1 LTLKGC
7 FEHGTGIQ
15 ANTGLCNHFLLVM
28 KYFFA
33 ARDDLSDV
41 LAAYTQHWEQSTAED
56 ADLIVVLGGDGFML
70 TMLAQYV
77 ALGKP
82 FYGIRFGSVGYMM
95 QDAVPIPDLERA
107 IQLTRM
113 VAYTPLSVN
122 FYSDEHTLHTY
133 LAFNDVSIYRRHYQ
147 ALKLKISIDNMVLC
161 PLLMGDGIV
170 CASRLGASAYYRSS
184 GGLALQPEHAWGVN
198 ALHPSPEFFWRGMP
212 LLPHHRLQIEIL
224 HGERRPA
231 VLGWDGQDQDLPYSH
246 HPVTIALAPECKVR
260 IARNA
265 A

>member
-1 LTLKGC
+1 
-7 FEHGTGIQ
+7 
-15 ANTGLCNHFLLVM
+15 M

-33 ARDDLSDV
+33 ARDDLADV
-41 LAAYTQHWEQSTAED
+41 LTAYTQHWGQSTAED

-77 ALGKP
+77 ALRKP
-82 FYGIRFGSVGYMM
+82 FYGVRFGSVGYMM
-95 QDAVPIPDLERA
+95 QDAVPIQDMERA
-107 IQLTRM
+107 IQLTQM
-113 VAYTPLSVN
+113 VAYTPLSAA
-122 FYSDEHTLHTY
+122 FYSDEHTLHTH

-147 ALKLKISIDNMVLC
+147 ALKLKIWIDDMVVC

-198 ALHPSPEFFWRGMP
+198 ALHPYPEFFWKGTP
-212 LLPHHRLQIEIL
+212 LSPHHRLQIEVL

-231 VLGWDGQDQDLPYSH
+231 VLGWDGQDHVLPLSH
-246 HPVTIALAPECKVR
+246 YPITIALASEYKVR